1 MKKKRNDSSDEN
13 EPKGKDEKSKERD
26 AKLEQRMEAA
36 EAAVLR
42 SMQAYEEKKE

>member
-13 EPKGKDEKSKERD
+13 EPKGKVLKDEKSKERD

-42 SMQAYEEKKE
+42 SM

>member
-1 MKKKRNDSSDEN
+1 MKKKRNDSSEED
-13 EPKGKDEKSKERD
+13 EPKGKGKDDKIKERE

-42 SMQAYEEKKE
+42 SMEAYE

>member
-1 MKKKRNDSSDEN
+1 MKKKRNDSSEED
-13 EPKGKDEKSKERD
+13 EPKGKDEKIKERE

-42 SMQAYEEKKE
+42 SMEAYE